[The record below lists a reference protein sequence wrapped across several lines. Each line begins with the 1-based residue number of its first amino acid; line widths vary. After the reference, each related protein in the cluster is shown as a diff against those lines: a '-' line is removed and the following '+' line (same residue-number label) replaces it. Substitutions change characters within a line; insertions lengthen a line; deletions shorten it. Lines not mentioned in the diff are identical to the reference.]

1 MATRPRPETAALLV
15 ALDRYRTSLAD
26 APVRSVLLANSHLP
40 GPRGN
45 LELAALFAE
54 EVAGRAEAEPAP
66 WWDLCSALAALS
78 AHRAPTG
85 DPGEFVA
92 FCGTLGAAAVACVVE
107 DRTLPALDLVRG
119 AAGDPRWRVREAAA
133 MGLQRLLL
141 ARRTA
146 TLTAL
151 ERWVR
156 GGRPLELR
164 AVVAALA
171 EPSVLAVGE
180 LADAAVQLHR
190 EVLTRLLASGTRT
203 SGATRTL
210 RQALGYTLSVVTV
223 ARPEAGFALFEE
235 LLSSRNEDGLWIVRE
250 NLRKARLVRR
260 FPERTKDLQQRT
272 ARAWSSS
279 HVR

>member
-1 MATRPRPETAALLV
+1 MPPRPRPETGALLA
-15 ALDRYRTSLAD
+15 ALDRYRTALAD
-26 APVRSVLLANSHLP
+26 APVRSVLLEHSRLP

-54 EVAGRAEAEPAP
+54 EVAGRAAQEPAP
-66 WWDLCSALAALS
+66 WWDLCSALAGLS

-107 DRTLPALDLVRG
+107 DRTAPALDILRG
-119 AAGDPRWRVREAAA
+119 AAADPRWRLREAAA

-141 ARRTA
+141 ARRKE
-146 TLTAL
+146 TLSAL

-164 AVVAALA
+164 AVAAALA
-171 EPSVLAVGE
+171 EPSVLAIGE
-180 LADAAVQLHR
+180 NADAAVALHR
-190 EVLTRLLASGTRT
+190 EVLTRLLASGSRT
-203 SGATRTL
+203 SSAVRTL

-223 ARPEAGFALFEE
+223 ARPEAGFALLEE
-235 LLSSRNEDGLWIVRE
+235 LLASRDDDGLWIVRE
-250 NLRKARLVRR
+250 NLRKARLARR
-260 FPERTKDLQQRT
+260 FPERTKALQRRAERQR
-272 ARAWSSS
+272 A
-279 HVR
+279 

>member
-1 MATRPRPETAALLV
+1 MPPRPRPETGALLA
-15 ALDRYRTSLAD
+15 ALDRYRTTLAD
-26 APVRSVLLANSHLP
+26 APVRSVLLEHSRLP

-54 EVAGRAEAEPAP
+54 EVAGRAAQEPAP
-66 WWDLCSALAALS
+66 WWDLCSALAGLS

-107 DRTLPALDLVRG
+107 DRTAPALDILRG
-119 AAGDPRWRVREAAA
+119 AAADPRWRLREAAA

-141 ARRTA
+141 ARRKE
-146 TLTAL
+146 TLSAL

-164 AVVAALA
+164 AVAAALA
-171 EPSVLAVGE
+171 EPSVLAIGE
-180 LADAAVQLHR
+180 NADAAVALHR
-190 EVLTRLLASGTRT
+190 EVLTRLLASGSRT
-203 SGATRTL
+203 SSAVRTL

-223 ARPEAGFALFEE
+223 ARPEAGFALLEE
-235 LLSSRNEDGLWIVRE
+235 LLASHDDDGLWIVRE
-250 NLRKARLVRR
+250 NLRKARLARR
-260 FPERTKDLQQRT
+260 FPERTKALQRRAERQR
-272 ARAWSSS
+272 A
-279 HVR
+279 

>member
-1 MATRPRPETAALLV
+1 MPPRPRPETGALLA
-15 ALDRYRTSLAD
+15 ALDRYRTALAD
-26 APVRSVLLANSHLP
+26 APVRSVLLEHSRLP

-54 EVAGRAEAEPAP
+54 EVAGRAAQEPAP
-66 WWDLCSALAALS
+66 WWDLCSALAGLS

-107 DRTLPALDLVRG
+107 DRTAPALDILRG
-119 AAGDPRWRVREAAA
+119 AAADPRWRLREAAA

-141 ARRTA
+141 ARRKE
-146 TLTAL
+146 TLSAL

-164 AVVAALA
+164 AVAAALA
-171 EPSVLAVGE
+171 EPSVLAIGE
-180 LADAAVQLHR
+180 NADAAVALHR
-190 EVLTRLLASGTRT
+190 EVLTRLLASGSRT
-203 SGATRTL
+203 SSAVRTL

-223 ARPEAGFALFEE
+223 ARPEAGFALLEE
-235 LLSSRNEDGLWIVRE
+235 LLTSRDDDGLWIVRE
-250 NLRKARLVRR
+250 NLRKARLARR
-260 FPERTKDLQQRT
+260 FPERTKALQRRAERQR
-272 ARAWSSS
+272 A
-279 HVR
+279 